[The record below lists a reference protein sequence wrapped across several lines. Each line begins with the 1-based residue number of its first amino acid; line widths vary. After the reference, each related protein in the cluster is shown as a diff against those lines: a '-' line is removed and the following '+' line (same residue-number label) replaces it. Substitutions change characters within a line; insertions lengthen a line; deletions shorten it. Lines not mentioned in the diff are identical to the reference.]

1 MRISNKMLL
10 AVVGVLL
17 VLAAASG
24 LLLLR
29 SRPQGTQVRVTVDS
43 QLYGTYD
50 LLENQT
56 VRISP
61 ADNRWYNILVIQD
74 GKAAVTESD
83 CSNQI
88 CVHTPALSEEVTGL
102 IVCLPHGVIVELTEE

>member
-24 LLLLR
+24 LLLR

-61 ADNRWYNILVIQD
+61 ADNSWYNILVIQD

-88 CVHTPALSEEVTGL
+88 CVHTPALSEEVVGL
-102 IVCLPHGVIVELTEE
+102 IVCLPHGVVIELAEGE